1 MLVENDIPFERVTS
15 KLVHW
20 FHQFW
25 DAKRG
30 DRLMPSWHDID
41 PAEMR
46 PVLPNIFVVSIEHDP
61 FRVFYRLVGTK
72 AAGFRHELTGRY
84 LDEITEYPADIREE
98 LYGEYKMVC
107 DQKRPTYSKDI
118 LETRFGHKM
127 TVYGSIFPLSSDGVT
142 VDRCIA
148 VEDYEGSRPDDIG
161 KADSGRGYGKNDLEK

>member
-15 KLVHW
+15 KLVRW

-25 DAKRG
+25 DSKRG
-30 DRLMPSWHDID
+30 DRPMPSWHDFD

-46 PVLPNIFVVSIEHDP
+46 AILPNIFVVSIEHEP

-72 AAGFRHELTGRY
+72 AASFRHELTGRY
-84 LDEITEYPADIREE
+84 LDEIVEFPDDIRAE
-98 LYGEYKMVC
+98 LKDEYKLVC
-107 DQKRPTYSKDI
+107 DEKRPTFSKDI

-127 TVYGSIFPLSSDGVT
+127 TVYGSIFPLSSDGIN

-161 KADSGRGYGKNDLEK
+161 KADSGRGYGKNEPEK